1 MKKEYAF
8 PDSMEGR
15 HLRSIRRQ
23 LGMTQVEFALY
34 AGVSKKTV
42 ENWESEGSVVHGPV
56 ITLARILIERPELV
70 EYFQFPERTSP
81 LRLCY
86 YFRNELCTII
96 DVDEIRRIVR
106 IRNYTNRVQHRAFGQ
121 NETPGYEDYVEFLKS
136 RCFPETRDKMK
147 LELKKLGIPFY
158 DPMLIIE
165 KTQGRMA
172 EDEFSI
178 RIERKNA

>member
-1 MKKEYAF
+1 MEKKILFEEHPILAEMSREEEVLWIN
-8 PDSMEGR
+8 PDKQPFEAVKNTLELTMADVDDAEAR
-15 HLRSIRRQ
+15 
-23 LGMTQVEFALY
+23 
-34 AGVSKKTV
+34 
-42 ENWESEGSVVHGPV
+42 
-56 ITLARILIERPELV
+56 LARFAPFIM
-70 EYFQFPERTSP
+70 
-81 LRLCY
+81 
-86 YFRNELCTII
+86 
-96 DVDEIRRIVR
+96 
-106 IRNYTNRVQHRAFGQ
+106 
-121 NETPGYEDYVEFLKS
+121 